1 MSLNLRTILPAI
13 ALLALSALVWLD
25 SQDDEQQPAQML
37 EPVQQPIA
45 GQAASATPPTQQTP
59 NTGESPRQ
67 VAVKPPKATQPI
79 WEEPESLDINAMTE
93 LEVAFLYDELDH
105 CIAAISEEKAV
116 FEQPHDRL
124 TRLGYDTACLTMSAE
139 ELQALR
145 ERLLNSGKMDDL
157 KKFFQIE
164 KQKKELEQDVRDGK
178 YSRENLE
185 EAYQQLLVI
194 MYQYLDILFYSN
206 NPEAVWKA
214 AKEFA
219 WLRANMVYGGG
230 NAIIH
235 YSDDDLN
242 HPMVTPFANEMMNHY
257 AGDNSYNYKLYGLFR
272 YCHLKQW
279 HCQAKIKERYEYYPG
294 FERQYGDLDG
304 YTLFTQVVATP
315 YVVQAMV
322 HLQSITR

>member
-1 MSLNLRTILPAI
+1 MKHKTNLSVIVLLTLIVVFWFGYQDEHEQPEKILE
-13 ALLALSALVWLD
+13 LV
-25 SQDDEQQPAQML
+25 QQPAS
-37 EPVQQPIA
+37 
-45 GQAASATPPTQQTP
+45 GQVASANPSTQQTP
-59 NTGESPRQ
+59 RTGESPRQ

-93 LEVAFLYDELDH
+93 VEVAFLYDELDH

-139 ELQALR
+139 ELQVLR

-157 KKFFQIE
+157 KRFFQIE
-164 KQKKELEQDVRDGK
+164 KQKKELEQDVLDGK

-214 AKEFA
+214 ANEFS

-230 NAIIH
+230 NAYIR

-242 HPMVTPFANEMMNHY
+242 HPMIRPFRTAMVKHF
-257 AGDNSYNYKLYGLFR
+257 AGDDSYDFDLYAFFR
-272 YCHLKQW
+272 YCYLKQW
-279 HCQAKIKERYEYYPG
+279 HCQAKIKERYDSDPG

-315 YVVQAMV
+315 YVVQRMA